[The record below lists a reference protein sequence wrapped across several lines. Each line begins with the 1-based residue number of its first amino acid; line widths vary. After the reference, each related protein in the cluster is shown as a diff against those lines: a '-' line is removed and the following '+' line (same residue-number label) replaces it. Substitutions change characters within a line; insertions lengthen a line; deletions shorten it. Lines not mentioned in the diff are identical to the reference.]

1 MNRNILVLGGARSG
15 KSSFAQKFC
24 EESGKNLYY
33 IATSGIYDSEMQ
45 ERINLHKNQR
55 DERWKTIEC
64 EYDIFK
70 EIDKLSSENN
80 CIMIDCLTI
89 WLNNIMYK
97 EYDLKEYK
105 TKLKNSLLNSKSLI
119 VLVSNELG
127 QGIVPD
133 NKLARVFRDE
143 QGWLNQEIAKIC
155 DEVYFLIAGLKQK
168 LK

>member
-1 MNRNILVLGGARSG
+1 
-15 KSSFAQKFC
+15 
-24 EESGKNLYY
+24 
-33 IATSGIYDSEMQ
+33 
-45 ERINLHKNQR
+45 
-55 DERWKTIEC
+55 
-64 EYDIFK
+64 
-70 EIDKLSSENN
+70 
-80 CIMIDCLTI
+80 
-89 WLNNIMYK
+89 MYK